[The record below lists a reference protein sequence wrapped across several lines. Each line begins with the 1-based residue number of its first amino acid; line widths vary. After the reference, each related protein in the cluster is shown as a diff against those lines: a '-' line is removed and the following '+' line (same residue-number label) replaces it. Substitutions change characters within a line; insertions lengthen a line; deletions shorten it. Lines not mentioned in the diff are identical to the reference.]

1 MFDDLTEDNFI
12 LYAAHNYDNP
22 SCTGIKEFHEDLNAI
37 RYIKRLFNRY
47 VNSGELRCNLVIC
60 HLTLLYNVFDTV
72 AMTRMLFM
80 KIEEEYWSLL
90 KPFLLLTDRLPE
102 TIDSINSRIINTTDI
117 ELNQYVV
124 GQLRGI

>member
-1 MFDDLTEDNFI
+1 
-12 LYAAHNYDNP
+12 
-22 SCTGIKEFHEDLNAI
+22 
-37 RYIKRLFNRY
+37 
-47 VNSGELRCNLVIC
+47 
-60 HLTLLYNVFDTV
+60 VFDTV